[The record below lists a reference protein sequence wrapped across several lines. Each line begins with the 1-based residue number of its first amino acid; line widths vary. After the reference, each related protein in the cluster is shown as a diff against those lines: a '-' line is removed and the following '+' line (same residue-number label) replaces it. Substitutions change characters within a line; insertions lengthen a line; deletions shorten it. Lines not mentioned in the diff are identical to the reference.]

1 MSARRFIKR
10 TCIHFQTKNGISQ
23 DRPAAQESCS
33 LFVIL
38 RRGGKI
44 IITPH
49 TAIQP
54 PPNLP
59 RRGGTDTIGYLIIT
73 HGNLIITHGNLIIT
87 HSNLIIGDLSLTR
100 VTCIQQSLTKQ
111 SICPS
116 PSGEARWGLM
126 SLAKEVFDK
135 AE

>member
-1 MSARRFIKR
+1 MIGRNHRQSNPPWVYQGFCSYIKVVV
-10 TCIHFQTKNGISQ
+10 TQHI
-23 DRPAAQESCS
+23 D
-33 LFVIL
+33 
-38 RRGGKI
+38 
-44 IITPH
+44 
-49 TAIQP
+49 IQP

-73 HGNLIITHGNLIIT
+73 HGNLIITH
-87 HSNLIIGDLSLTR
+87 SNLIICDLSLTS

-126 SLAKEVFDK
+126 TLAEEVFDK

>member
-49 TAIQP
+49 TAIEP

-59 RRGGTDTIGYLIIT
+59 RRGGTDTIGY
-73 HGNLIITHGNLIIT
+73 LIITHGNLIIT

-126 SLAKEVFDK
+126 SLAEEVFDK
-135 AE
+135 AG

>member
-1 MSARRFIKR
+1 MTSAPTYPQTHPNLPKGKEQVTPNIGFCFYIK
-10 TCIHFQTKNGISQ
+10 
-23 DRPAAQESCS
+23 
-33 LFVIL
+33 VVV
-38 RRGGKI
+38 
-44 IITPH
+44 TPH
-49 TAIQP
+49 IDIQP

-59 RRGGTDTIGYLIIT
+59 RRGGRDTIGYLIIT

-116 PSGEARWGLM
+116 PSGEARWGLKRLTEF
-126 SLAKEVFDK
+126 SSRVTVPPLRGRLGGG
-135 AE
+135 